1 LKANYISNR
10 YFVKPINKI
19 IHYMLQLN
27 IKLVY
32 LTDLKIKSTLK
43 LLVILIIYVF
53 VQELLIQ

>member
-1 LKANYISNR
+1 
-10 YFVKPINKI
+10 
-19 IHYMLQLN
+19 MLQLN